1 MSHSSADSGG
11 NIFISCVLSM
21 SSINRC
27 LKQQVSNI
35 QFGNLRDWT
44 NLFFL
49 SNIKS
54 LVLTLRNNPK
64 CLLFIYFWDTF
75 YSTIYSNVNRLILC
89 FYSVILS
96 NVFEWGVSTLLS
108 NSEVSYN
115 YKSTRASITRN
126 AYGNTIRVIKY
137 TYITTKAY
145 NNTIPRE
152 YNSRLSNFW
161 PLYFY
166 WLYSH

>member
-1 MSHSSADSGG
+1 MCCEKFKFFALKPARLHVP
-11 NIFISCVLSM
+11 FLSRQWWENLHFM
-21 SSINRC
+21 CSFHVSINRC

-35 QFGNLRDWT
+35 QFGNFRDWT

-64 CLLFIYFWDTF
+64 CLLFRYFRDTF

-115 YKSTRASITRN
+115 YNSTR
-126 AYGNTIRVIKY
+126 
-137 TYITTKAY
+137 
-145 NNTIPRE
+145 
-152 YNSRLSNFW
+152 
-161 PLYFY
+161 
-166 WLYSH
+166 